1 MRSQQPGNDRYGE
14 YLVVHSAPLSTRK
27 DSFEHLVVIL
37 RNVATSGSVQSAF
50 KNILVREYCP
60 LYSAIL
66 NVPVYVY
73 PRISR
78 SLLISVHI
86 PILPSSLQAVSPN
99 KRYAA
104 VADKGEKPT
113 VTVFDLHTLR
123 KRKVLSFAELQ
134 AQEYVSVAFSPDSK
148 YLIAQGG
155 GPDWT
160 LVYWGWEKA
169 KLMASLKT
177 TNQNNSPVHQVRRRG
192 GGGGGGVGG

>member
-1 MRSQQPGNDRYGE
+1 M
-14 YLVVHSAPLSTRK
+14 
-27 DSFEHLVVIL
+27 
-37 RNVATSGSVQSAF
+37 
-50 KNILVREYCP
+50 
-60 LYSAIL
+60 
-66 NVPVYVY
+66 YVY

-78 SLLISVHI
+78 SLLISVLI

-192 GGGGGGVGG
+192 GGVVDRGG

>member
-1 MRSQQPGNDRYGE
+1 MRSQQSGNDCHGE
-14 YLVVHSAPLSTRK
+14 YLVVHSAPLSSRK
-27 DSFEHLVVIL
+27 DSFEHLIISL

-50 KNILVREYCP
+50 IRVREYCP

-66 NVPVYVY
+66 NVPVHEY
-73 PRISR
+73 RFSR
-78 SLLISVHI
+78 PLLLSVHI
-86 PILPSSLQAVSPN
+86 PIFPSSLQAVSPN

-104 VADKGEKPT
+104 LADKGEKPT

-169 KLMASLKT
+169 KLMASLKPT
-177 TNQNNSPVHQVRRRG
+177 TQSNSRGHGGRGG

>member
-1 MRSQQPGNDRYGE
+1 M
-14 YLVVHSAPLSTRK
+14 
-27 DSFEHLVVIL
+27 
-37 RNVATSGSVQSAF
+37 
-50 KNILVREYCP
+50 
-60 LYSAIL
+60 
-66 NVPVYVY
+66 YVY
-73 PRISR
+73 PRIFCPYSY
-78 SLLISVHI
+78 
-86 PILPSSLQAVSPN
+86 LPSSFQAVSPN

-104 VADKGEKPT
+104 LADKGEKPT

-123 KRKVLSFAELQ
+123 KRKVLSFTELQ

-177 TNQNNSPVHQVRRRG
+177 TNQNSSPVHQVRRRG
-192 GGGGGGVGG
+192 VGVDRRGKRRRMGKETYVVVVHSLSCLSLSL

>member
-1 MRSQQPGNDRYGE
+1 MYS
-14 YLVVHSAPLSTRK
+14 PLFDTPFLGLCCSIFISL
-27 DSFEHLVVIL
+27 SF
-37 RNVATSGSVQSAF
+37 F
-50 KNILVREYCP
+50 
-60 LYSAIL
+60 
-66 NVPVYVY
+66 
-73 PRISR
+73 
-78 SLLISVHI
+78 
-86 PILPSSLQAVSPN
+86 LQAVSPN

-104 VADKGEKPT
+104 IADKGEKPT

-134 AQEYVSVAFSPDSK
+134 AHEYVSVAFSPDSK

-177 TNQNNSPVHQVRRRG
+177 TNQNSSPVHQVRTCMAYCLVNLG
-192 GGGGGGVGG
+192 G

>member
-1 MRSQQPGNDRYGE
+1 MHVYRSSR
-14 YLVVHSAPLSTRK
+14 PL
-27 DSFEHLVVIL
+27 LL
-37 RNVATSGSVQSAF
+37 SV
-50 KNILVREYCP
+50 L
-60 LYSAIL
+60 
-66 NVPVYVY
+66 
-73 PRISR
+73 
-78 SLLISVHI
+78 I
-86 PILPSSLQAVSPN
+86 PILPSSFQAVSPN

-134 AQEYVSVAFSPDSK
+134 AQEYVSVAFSPNSK

-177 TNQNNSPVHQVRRRG
+177 TNQSNSPVHQVRRRG
-192 GGGGGGVGG
+192 GRGVGGWSRLGKGRGMG

>member
-1 MRSQQPGNDRYGE
+1 MYTLD
-14 YLVVHSAPLSTRK
+14 
-27 DSFEHLVVIL
+27 
-37 RNVATSGSVQSAF
+37 
-50 KNILVREYCP
+50 
-60 LYSAIL
+60 
-66 NVPVYVY
+66 
-73 PRISR
+73 ISR

-192 GGGGGGVGG
+192 GGGVGG